1 MNTSPRLTGFI
12 IGVLLVAGTRL
23 AWADIRIED
32 RITVQGFGLMAAG
45 NMNGTSVTTISG
57 DRARM
62 ESDLKMQSR
71 LVRMFAKDVGP
82 TASIILL
89 DQEKMYELDLKKKQY
104 TEETFAQARAQF
116 QQMQTQA
123 AQAQSQ
129 AESQP
134 QSQPSPIDESQC
146 EWLEPKVDV
155 KRNGEKAT
163 IAGLSAERLT
173 IVASQPCKDK
183 KTGQICEMVLTLD
196 EWLSAESGGRD
207 EELKFYQAY
216 AQKLGLDMSGSKDV
230 EQRAE
235 ALFGRYKGIWSEVAS
250 KMRDVKGEP
259 VKTTFALGV
268 GGEQCQA
275 TQTSGTSGEAQ
286 SAGAPNAGEAQG
298 AIATAT
304 GEAAGETAAQK
315 AGESSLGGIAGQ
327 VGGKIAG
334 ALFKKKKE
342 PAPAATASAP
352 AATPAP
358 AAPGVVNLM
367 QMTSE
372 LISISRA
379 PADPGTFVVPADFK
393 KVTK

>member
-1 MNTSPRLTGFI
+1 MNALPKLTGLV
-12 IGVLLVAGTRL
+12 IGLTLIAC
-23 AWADIRIED
+23 AYSAHADITVEERIAVE
-32 RITVQGFGLMAAG
+32 GFGAMALA
-45 NMNGTSVTTISG
+45 NMNGRSVTTIAG

-62 ESDLKMQSR
+62 ESDLQMQSK

-82 TASIILL
+82 TANIIRL
-89 DQEKMYELDLKKKQY
+89 DEEKVYELDLKKKQY
-104 TEETFAQARAQF
+104 TEETFAEARAKF
-116 QQMQTQA
+116 QQIQAQA

-129 AESQP
+129 P
-134 QSQPSPIDESQC
+134 QQQQPSPIDESQC

-163 IAGLSAERLT
+163 IAGLSAERMT

-196 EWLSAESGGRD
+196 EWLSPEVSGRD

-230 EQRAE
+230 TQRAE
-235 ALFGRYKGIWSEVAS
+235 ALFGRYKGIWSEVQT
-250 KMRDVKGEP
+250 KMRDVKGYP

-275 TQTSGTSGEAQ
+275 TQGGATGSAQ
-286 SAGAPNAGEAQG
+286 NAGAPNAGDTQG
-298 AIATAT
+298 AIATAS

-315 AGESSLGGIAGQ
+315 AGQSSLGGIAGEL
-327 VGGKIAG
+327 GGKIAG
-334 ALFKKKKE
+334 TFFKKKKE
-342 PAPAATASAP
+342 PAPAATT
-352 AATPAP
+352 AATATAPTP
-358 AAPGVVNLM
+358 AAPSVTNVM
-367 QMTSE
+367 QLTSE
-372 LISISRA
+372 LISISHA
-379 PADPGTFVVPADFK
+379 AADSSAFAVPPGFK